1 MAGISNE
8 NVASDAT
15 LDGYKR
21 LAYAIVIQGFKD
33 LKSDKVS
40 EQLDAFDFITNDA
53 GLWLATLSDSL
64 IETSDLLYK
73 ACNYRGKKI

>member
-1 MAGISNE
+1 MAEILNE

-21 LAYAIVIQGFKD
+21 LAFAVVIQGFKD

-40 EQLDAFDFITNDA
+40 EQLDAFDFIANDA
-53 GLWLATLSDSL
+53 ALRLATLSDSL
-64 IETSDLLYK
+64 IETDDLLYK
-73 ACNYRGKKI
+73 ACVYRGKKI